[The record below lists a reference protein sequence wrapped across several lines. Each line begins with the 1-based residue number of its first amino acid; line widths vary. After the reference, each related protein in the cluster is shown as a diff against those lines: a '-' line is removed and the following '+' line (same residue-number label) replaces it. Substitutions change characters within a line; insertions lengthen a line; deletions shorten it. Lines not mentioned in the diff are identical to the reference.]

1 MSYLEVKNLK
11 KVYSSHKGGTA
22 VEALKNVNFSV
33 EQGEYVAIMGE
44 SGSGKSTLL
53 NILAALDKPTAGSV
67 RLDGRNFAEIREA
80 EVAVYRRDNLGFVFQ
95 EFNLLDTFTLEDNI
109 YLPLVLAGKRYP
121 EMNGLLE
128 PIAKKL
134 GIPQIVVGATIV
146 SLGTTLPEILVS
158 TTAAFDG
165 SAAIAAGN
173 AFGSIICNTALIA
186 GLTQTIRPSKKIEA
200 ASIGWRSIF
209 FFSVL
214 IGMNV
219 VGYLTGAF
227 NRPVGVILLLLFC
240 LYAYLNMKRS
250 SSEGDEAEE
259 EKPENV
265 SIPKQFLVLAVC
277 AALLY
282 VGANLLVDN
291 GIFIAQ
297 TVGIP
302 ERVIAVTFI
311 ALGTSLPEL
320 VTSIVSLIK
329 GFGNVGLGNV
339 IGANI
344 LNMLLV
350 IGIPSA
356 IAGIPL
362 ERGTVTVDMPLALLV
377 MAVLLVPIL
386 IRKKSSRIQGIAL
399 LCIYVTYCVASFI

>member
-1 MSYLEVKNLK
+1 MAGLILICL
-11 KVYSSHKGGTA
+11 GGDRLVDA
-22 VEALKNVNFSV
+22 A
-33 EQGEYVAIMGE
+33 VAI
-44 SGSGKSTLL
+44 
-53 NILAALDKPTAGSV
+53 A
-67 RLDGRNFAEIREA
+67 R
-80 EVAVYRRDNLGFVFQ
+80 
-95 EFNLLDTFTLEDNI
+95 
-109 YLPLVLAGKRYP
+109 
-121 EMNGLLE
+121 
-128 PIAKKL
+128 KL

-173 AFGSIICNTALIA
+173 AFGSIICNTSLIA

-200 ASIGWRSIF
+200 SAIRWRGIF

-214 IGMNV
+214 IAMNLY
-219 VGYLTGAF
+219 GYFVGAF
-227 NRPVGVILLLLFC
+227 NRPGGIVLLLLFC
-240 LYAYLNMKRS
+240 VYAYLNIKRAG
-250 SSEGDEAEE
+250 SEGEDAKED
-259 EKPENV
+259 KPEEV
-265 SIPKQFLVLAVC
+265 SVPKQLLILVIC

-282 VGANLLVDN
+282 IGAKLLVDN
-291 GIFIAQ
+291 GIYIAKAAG
-297 TVGIP
+297 VP

-329 GFGNVGLGNV
+329 GFGNVGLGNI

-350 IGIPSA
+350 IGIPAA

-362 ERGTVTVDMPLALLV
+362 EASTVTVDMPLALLV
-377 MAVLLVPIL
+377 MSVLLLPIL
-386 IRKKSSRIQGIAL
+386 FRKKSSRIQGIAL
-399 LCIYVTYCVASFI
+399 LCIYAVYCITSFL

>member
-1 MSYLEVKNLK
+1 MVQAVILFVVGLILICI
-11 KVYSSHKGGTA
+11 GGDRLVDAA
-22 VEALKNVNFSV
+22 VA
-33 EQGEYVAIMGE
+33 
-44 SGSGKSTLL
+44 
-53 NILAALDKPTAGSV
+53 
-67 RLDGRNFAEIREA
+67 
-80 EVAVYRRDNLGFVFQ
+80 
-95 EFNLLDTFTLEDNI
+95 
-109 YLPLVLAGKRYP
+109 
-121 EMNGLLE
+121 
-128 PIAKKL
+128 IAKKL

-186 GLTQTIRPSKKIEA
+186 GLTQTIRPSQKVEF
-200 ASIGWRSIF
+200 ASMAWRSAF
-209 FFSVL
+209 FFATL
-214 IGMNV
+214 ICMNV
-219 VGYLTGAF
+219 FGYVTGAF
-227 NRPVGVILLLLFC
+227 NRPAGIVLLLLFV
-240 LYAYLNMKRS
+240 LYAYLNIKRS
-250 SSEGDEAEE
+250 SAEGGDEEE
-259 EKPENV
+259 GKEDAGEV
-265 SIPKQFLVLAVC
+265 SLPKQILILAVC

-291 GIFIAQ
+291 GIFIAEAIG
-297 TVGIP
+297 VP

-320 VTSIVSLIK
+320 VTSIMSLIK
-329 GFGNVGLGNV
+329 GYGNVGLGNV

-362 ERGTVTVDMPLALLV
+362 ETSTVMIDMPLALLV

-386 IRKKSSRIQGIAL
+386 IRKKASRLQGVAL
-399 LCIYVTYCVASFI
+399 LGIYAAYCVVSFI

>member
-1 MSYLEVKNLK
+1 MVK
-11 KVYSSHKGGTA
+11 A
-22 VEALKNVNFSV
+22 V
-33 EQGEYVAIMGE
+33 
-44 SGSGKSTLL
+44 
-53 NILAALDKPTAGSV
+53 ILFLVG
-67 RLDGRNFAEIREA
+67 
-80 EVAVYRRDNLGFVFQ
+80 
-95 EFNLLDTFTLEDNI
+95 
-109 YLPLVLAGKRYP
+109 LVLICLGGDRLVDAAVA
-121 EMNGLLE
+121 
-128 PIAKKL
+128 IAKKL

-186 GLTQTIRPSKKIEA
+186 GLTQTIRPSKQVEY
-200 ASIGWRSIF
+200 SSLSWRSAF
-209 FFSVL
+209 FFIVL

-219 VGYLTGAF
+219 WGYVTGAF
-227 NRPVGVILLLLFC
+227 SRPVGIILLVLFVV
-240 LYAYLNMKRS
+240 YAYLNVIRA
-250 SSEGDEAEE
+250 SSEGGDEE
-259 EKPENV
+259 ENKDSDKV
-265 SIPKQFLVLAVC
+265 SIPVQLLILVVC
-277 AALLY
+277 AAFLF

-291 GIFIAQ
+291 GILIAEA
-297 TVGIP
+297 VGVP

-320 VTSIVSLIK
+320 MTSIMSLIK
-329 GFGNVGLGNV
+329 GYGNVGLGNV
-339 IGANI
+339 IGANL

-362 ERGTVTVDMPLALLV
+362 ERSTVTVDMPLSCLV
-377 MAVLLVPIL
+377 MAVLIVPIL

-399 LCIYVTYCVASFI
+399 LCIYAVYCVASFV

>member
-1 MSYLEVKNLK
+1 MVQAVILFVVGLSLICV
-11 KVYSSHKGGTA
+11 GGDRLVDAA
-22 VEALKNVNFSV
+22 VA
-33 EQGEYVAIMGE
+33 
-44 SGSGKSTLL
+44 
-53 NILAALDKPTAGSV
+53 
-67 RLDGRNFAEIREA
+67 
-80 EVAVYRRDNLGFVFQ
+80 
-95 EFNLLDTFTLEDNI
+95 
-109 YLPLVLAGKRYP
+109 
-121 EMNGLLE
+121 
-128 PIAKKL
+128 IAKKL

-165 SAAIAAGN
+165 SAAIAVGN

-186 GLTQTIRPSKKIEA
+186 GLTQTIRPSGKVEF
-200 ASIGWRSIF
+200 ASLAWRSAF
-209 FFSVL
+209 FFITLV
-214 IGMNV
+214 GMNV
-219 VGYLTGAF
+219 YGYVTGAF
-227 NRPVGVILLLLFC
+227 NRPAGIVLLLLFA
-240 LYAYLNMKRS
+240 LYAYLNIRRS
-250 SSEGDEAEE
+250 SAEGDDEE
-259 EKPENV
+259 EDQEGGQEV
-265 SIPKQFLVLAVC
+265 SLPKQLLILVVC

-291 GIFIAQ
+291 GIFIAEAIG
-297 TVGIP
+297 VP

-320 VTSIVSLIK
+320 VTSIMSLIK
-329 GFGNVGLGNV
+329 GYGNVGLGNV

-362 ERGTVTVDMPLALLV
+362 ENSTVTIDMPLALLV

-386 IRKKSSRIQGIAL
+386 IRKKSSRLQGVAL
-399 LCIYVTYCVASFI
+399 LGIYTAYCVVSFL

>member
-1 MSYLEVKNLK
+1 MVQAVILFMAGLILICL
-11 KVYSSHKGGTA
+11 GGDRLVDAA
-22 VEALKNVNFSV
+22 VA
-33 EQGEYVAIMGE
+33 
-44 SGSGKSTLL
+44 
-53 NILAALDKPTAGSV
+53 
-67 RLDGRNFAEIREA
+67 
-80 EVAVYRRDNLGFVFQ
+80 
-95 EFNLLDTFTLEDNI
+95 
-109 YLPLVLAGKRYP
+109 
-121 EMNGLLE
+121 
-128 PIAKKL
+128 IAKKL

-186 GLTQTIRPSKKIEA
+186 GLTQTIRPSEKVEA
-200 ASIGWRSIF
+200 SAIRWRGIF
-209 FFSVL
+209 FFAVL
-214 IGMNV
+214 IAMNLY
-219 VGYLTGAF
+219 GYFACEF
-227 NRPVGVILLLLFC
+227 NRPSGIILLLLFC
-240 LYAYLNMKRS
+240 VYAYLNIKRAGE
-250 SSEGDEAEE
+250 EGEDKEE
-259 EKPENV
+259 EKPKDISV
-265 SIPKQFLVLAVC
+265 PKQLLILVVC

-291 GIFIAQ
+291 GIFIAEAIG
-297 TVGIP
+297 VP

-329 GFGNVGLGNV
+329 GFGNVGLGNI

-350 IGIPSA
+350 IGIPAA

-362 ERGTVTVDMPLALLV
+362 ENSTITVDMPLALLV

-386 IRKKSSRIQGIAL
+386 IRKKSSKIQGIAL
-399 LCIYVTYCVASFI
+399 LCIYVVYCVASFI